1 MGINYNEMDSP
12 SLLAITLTYMRN
24 MVLFNENVR
33 QLIELLQRDQEA
45 PEIHFSM
52 IPIGIVQTEEEEEP
66 RRITTQE
73 EFNRTTEVVPIVDGT
88 ATEACTICYTAFDS
102 VLEVRKLKDVCN
114 HKFHTHCLQEWLR
127 RDCRCPL
134 CRASAIE

>member
-1 MGINYNEMDSP
+1 MDQPP

-24 MVLFNENVR
+24 MVLFNENITR
-33 QLIELLQRDQEA
+33 LITLLEQQREETT
-45 PEIHFSM
+45 EIHYSL
-52 IPIGIVQTEEEEEP
+52 IPIGIVQEEEEEP
-66 RRITTQE
+66 RRISTVE
-73 EFNRTTEVVPIVDGT
+73 EFNRTTEVVVIGEN
-88 ATEACTICYTAFDS
+88 ATEACPICYTAFDN
-102 VLEVRKLKDVCN
+102 VLEVRRLKDVCN